1 MTEPKAEFDFS
12 AFKDAFER
20 KDAQRW
26 AEFYAEDAQWI
37 EYKPSAPPRNPVR
50 MIGRERIAAFLS
62 SLEESD
68 IEISLSNEVL
78 GRERAAFS
86 VDVMLPDGKRVFEH
100 TIVHIEDG
108 KIARQV
114 DVEAWD

>member
-1 MTEPKAEFDFS
+1 MTKPKAEFDFS

-68 IEISLSNEVL
+68 IEISLSDEVL

-86 VDVMLPDGKRVFEH
+86 VDVILPDGKRVFEH